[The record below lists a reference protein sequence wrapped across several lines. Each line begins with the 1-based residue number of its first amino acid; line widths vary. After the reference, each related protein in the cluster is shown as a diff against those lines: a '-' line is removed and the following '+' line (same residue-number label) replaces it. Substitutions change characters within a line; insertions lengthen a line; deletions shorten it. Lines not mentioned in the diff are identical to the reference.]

1 MTRKISLI
9 LAGLML
15 IGLTG
20 FGQGY
25 TFRIMVS
32 KGANKMKVGGSG
44 DWQSLRIGGKLNDG
58 DQIQVG
64 ENGYLGLVHSTGKTK
79 ELKKQG
85 TYSISDLST
94 AITAGAQNIAGKYAD
109 YVMSKMS
116 PEERESNRRKYAS
129 VTGAVERGDDDA
141 SIHILM
147 PTTVSVY
154 NPQVLIKWEPLD
166 GDNTYEIK
174 LFDLFEQTIMVA
186 ETNESSYTIDF
197 NDPKLADAFAENLI
211 IVDVNLKGNDEVKS
225 KRAAIERVSQETA
238 ASFEVE
244 LKGLED
250 NLGEESSINKIIL
263 AEFYEENSLVLDA
276 LTSYEHAIKMSPDVE
291 YFKEVYDEFL
301 MRNGLKK

>member
-1 MTRKISLI
+1 MTRKISII
-9 LAGLML
+9 LAALMI

-32 KGANKMKVGGSG
+32 KGANKVKVDGSG

-58 DQIQVG
+58 DQIQLA

-79 ELKKQG
+79 ELKTAG
-85 TYSISDLST
+85 TYSVSDLSS

-116 PEERESNRRKYAS
+116 PEEREENRRKYAS

-141 SIHILM
+141 SIHIFM

-186 ETNESSYTIDF
+186 ETNDASYTIDF
-197 NDPKLADAFAENLI
+197 NDPKLADAFAEDLI
-211 IVDVNLKGNDEVKS
+211 IVDVNLKGNEDVKS
-225 KRAAIERVSQETA
+225 KRSAIERVNQESA

-244 LKGLED
+244 LKGLKD
-250 NLGEESSINKIIL
+250 NLGEESSINKIIM

-276 LTSYEHAIKMSPDVE
+276 LTNYEQAIKMSPDVE